1 MPCCWATSI
10 FNTKKVR
17 LKHQVEPAFEE
28 LVRRFQ
34 YQKGAIKTI
43 DLPTRSWTD
52 LWLFNTKKVRLK
64 PRPFK
69 EQNRLLKGIISD
81 WNRKVKSPESSTSG
95 YP

>member
-1 MPCCWATSI
+1 MQD
-10 FNTKKVR
+10 
-17 LKHQVEPAFEE
+17 H
-28 LVRRFQ
+28 
-34 YQKGAIKTI
+34 
-43 DLPTRSWTD
+43 
-52 LWLFNTKKVRLK
+52 FNTKKVRLK

>member
-1 MPCCWATSI
+1 
-10 FNTKKVR
+10 
-17 LKHQVEPAFEE
+17 
-28 LVRRFQ
+28 
-34 YQKGAIKTI
+34 
-43 DLPTRSWTD
+43 
-52 LWLFNTKKVRLK
+52 VRLK

>member
-1 MPCCWATSI
+1 MW
-10 FNTKKVR
+10 N
-17 LKHQVEPAFEE
+17 
-28 LVRRFQ
+28 
-34 YQKGAIKTI
+34 
-43 DLPTRSWTD
+43 
-52 LWLFNTKKVRLK
+52 FNTKKVRLK